1 MSQPKARKAS
11 GPPVITE
18 EKRRKGFFNL
28 SFSKGKKEKG
38 PPCDKMSSTSI
49 SHKLIANED
58 SACHLQT
65 AQADILKASVVH
77 QENYFKRKELPAS
90 IIPCPMGFSVDL

>member
-1 MSQPKARKAS
+1 MTQPKARKAS

-18 EKRRKGFFNL
+18 EKRRKGFFSL
-28 SFSKGKKEKG
+28 PFSKGKKEKG

-58 SACHLQT
+58 SACHLQRG
-65 AQADILKASVVH
+65 QADVLKSSVVH
-77 QENYFKRKELPAS
+77 QENYLKRKELSAS
-90 IIPCPMGFSVDL
+90 VVPCPMEYSVDL